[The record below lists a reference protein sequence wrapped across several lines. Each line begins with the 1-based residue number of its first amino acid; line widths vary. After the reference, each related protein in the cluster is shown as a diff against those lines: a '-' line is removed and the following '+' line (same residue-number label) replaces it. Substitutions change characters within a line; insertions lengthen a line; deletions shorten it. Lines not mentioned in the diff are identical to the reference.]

1 VSESTE
7 KTEGEGSVTTPTV
20 FISYSHRDEMWKDRL
35 LTQLGVLQQ
44 QSLLELWH
52 DRRLEAGADWYQEIS
67 QAMAAAH
74 VAVLLISADFLTSPF
89 ILQEEVARL
98 MTRRQQEGLPIVPIL
113 VRPCPW
119 KQVPWLARMQLRPI
133 DARPLAA
140 GNDYQIETELTAIAE
155 EIAALIRRATP
166 ETTVAQVQGTEA
178 TPAAAE
184 VSTRP
189 VGTGQRRAAQ
199 PARYSGQIKI
209 AVCSRLLADRPQL
222 ADYLEVPPPDRS
234 RFDRGREPQGVWE
247 WLDARDRLA
256 DLAGALAAIGRDD
269 LVKVLPSRPR

>member
-1 VSESTE
+1 
-7 KTEGEGSVTTPTV
+7 VTTPTV
-20 FISYSHRDEMWKDRL
+20 FISYSRRDEIWKDRL

-44 QSLLELWH
+44 QSILELWH
-52 DRRLEAGADWYQEIS
+52 DRRIGAGADWYQEIG

-89 ILQEEVARL
+89 ILREEVARL
-98 MTRRQQEGLPIVPIL
+98 MTRRQQEGLPIMPIL

-155 EIAALIRRATP
+155 EIAALIQRATP
-166 ETTVAQVQGTEA
+166 ETTPANVQKPGTTPDAVAVRA
-178 TPAAAE
+178 
-184 VSTRP
+184 RP
-189 VGTGQRRAAQ
+189 VETGQRPANQTAQ
-199 PARYSGQIKI
+199 YSGQRKI
-209 AVCSRLLADRPQL
+209 AICSRLLADWSQL
-222 ADYLEVPPPDRS
+222 ADYLDVPLPDRA

-247 WLDARDRLA
+247 WLEARGRLPE
-256 DLAGALAAIGRDD
+256 LAGALAAIGRGD
-269 LVKVLPSRPR
+269 LVEVLQSHPR